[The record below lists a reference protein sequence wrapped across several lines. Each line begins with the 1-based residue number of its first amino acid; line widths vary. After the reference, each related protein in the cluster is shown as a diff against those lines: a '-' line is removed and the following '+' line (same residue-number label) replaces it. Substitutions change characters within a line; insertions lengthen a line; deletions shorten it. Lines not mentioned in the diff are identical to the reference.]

1 MINLPAFAPEQDIDA
16 PETEPNPSVPNV
28 SHTGSKRFIEGLT
41 LRFLIPARTA
51 LKAHPTRAL
60 NTDSVP
66 IDEMA
71 DELLALRGLRAFF
84 EEHLA
89 A

>member
-1 MINLPAFAPEQDIDA
+1 
-16 PETEPNPSVPNV
+16 
-28 SHTGSKRFIEGLT
+28 
-41 LRFLIPARTA
+41 LIPARTA

-71 DELLALRGLRAFF
+71 DELLSLRRP
-84 EEHLA
+84 
-89 A
+89 